1 MAKPK
6 YSPET
11 KLAVVNHYL
20 SGKDGEQ
27 STADLFGIERTS
39 VRRWVR
45 AWQFHGAEGLT
56 AKNNHY
62 SDEFKL
68 VVVRAVISDRLTM
81 REAAARFNLSAEI
94 LVRRWL
100 DVYND
105 AGAEGLLNMQCGRPG
120 QMTKPKNIPPLTD
133 KELEKLSPEE
143 LRAELRYLR
152 AENAYPKKV
161 ESLGSERKKWQKALI
176 ISELRHEHALRDLLR
191 AAGMSRSTWY
201 YHMNA
206 LKQGDRYAG
215 LKENIR
221 KIYHYHKGRYG
232 YRRITLALRKQG
244 LRINHKTVQR
254 LMAELSLRSVIRAKK
269 YRAWKGRTGEA
280 APNILSRNFGASK
293 ANEKWVTDVTEFPV
307 QGKKLYLSSVLD
319 LFNREVIAYSLSER
333 PVMEM
338 VNTML
343 DGAFPKLRP
352 GDAPLLHSDQGWHYR
367 MRSYQERLKAHG
379 MTQSMSRKGN
389 CLDNAVME
397 NFFGTL
403 KSECFYLREFR
414 SVSALRKAVED
425 YIHYYNNE
433 RISLKLKGLSPV
445 EYRTQ
450 ALRAA

>member
-1 MAKPK
+1 MAVP
-6 YSPET
+6 
-11 KLAVVNHYL
+11 
-20 SGKDGEQ
+20 
-27 STADLFGIERTS
+27 RC
-39 VRRWVR
+39 RRP
-45 AWQFHGAEGLT
+45 GLQ
-56 AKNNHY
+56 KNNHY

-152 AENAYPKKV
+152 AENAYLKKLKALV
-161 ESLGSERKKWQKALI
+161 QSEKKWQKALI

-201 YHMNA
+201 YNMNA

-280 APNILSRNFGASK
+280 APQYPEPELRCVKSQRKMGNRCDRVPG
-293 ANEKWVTDVTEFPV
+293 T
-307 QGKKLYLSSVLD
+307 GKKALPVVSS
-319 LFNREVIAYSLSER
+319 
-333 PVMEM
+333 
-338 VNTML
+338 
-343 DGAFPKLRP
+343 
-352 GDAPLLHSDQGWHYR
+352 
-367 MRSYQERLKAHG
+367 
-379 MTQSMSRKGN
+379 
-389 CLDNAVME
+389 
-397 NFFGTL
+397 
-403 KSECFYLREFR
+403 R
-414 SVSALRKAVED
+414 SV
-425 YIHYYNNE
+425 
-433 RISLKLKGLSPV
+433 
-445 EYRTQ
+445 
-450 ALRAA
+450 

>member
-81 REAAARFNLSAEI
+81 REAAA
-94 LVRRWL
+94 
-100 DVYND
+100 
-105 AGAEGLLNMQCGRPG
+105 
-120 QMTKPKNIPPLTD
+120 
-133 KELEKLSPEE
+133 
-143 LRAELRYLR
+143 
-152 AENAYPKKV
+152 
-161 ESLGSERKKWQKALI
+161 
-176 ISELRHEHALRDLLR
+176 
-191 AAGMSRSTWY
+191 
-201 YHMNA
+201 
-206 LKQGDRYAG
+206 
-215 LKENIR
+215 
-221 KIYHYHKGRYG
+221 
-232 YRRITLALRKQG
+232 
-244 LRINHKTVQR
+244 
-254 LMAELSLRSVIRAKK
+254 
-269 YRAWKGRTGEA
+269 
-280 APNILSRNFGASK
+280 
-293 ANEKWVTDVTEFPV
+293 
-307 QGKKLYLSSVLD
+307 
-319 LFNREVIAYSLSER
+319 
-333 PVMEM
+333 
-338 VNTML
+338 
-343 DGAFPKLRP
+343 
-352 GDAPLLHSDQGWHYR
+352 R